1 MSAFSVFYEIL
12 NAVFGWMFGLSG
24 SVKVNMLIGILG
36 VSLVISLLIN
46 LVTMKVVDQKD
57 MREKKKK
64 LKELQD
70 KFNEAKK
77 NKDTKKSEKVQREM
91 LDMQM
96 EFSKHAMR
104 PMMYYMLPI
113 LLIFGWMRN
122 FEPLQSY
129 IASNSG
135 FIAELPFSFPFWKFV
150 QMGRPDA
157 IGWLGWYLLCSFM
170 TSTILRKMLK
180 ISM

>member
-1 MSAFSVFYEIL
+1 MSTFSIFYEFL
-12 NAVFGWMFGLSG
+12 NTAFGWMFKLTG
-24 SVKVNMLIGILG
+24 STKMNMLIGIFG
-36 VSLVISLLIN
+36 VSVLISLLIN
-46 LVTMKVVDQKD
+46 LVTMKVVDQTD

-70 KFNEAKK
+70 RFNEATK

-91 LDMQM
+91 LDLQM

-122 FEPLQSY
+122 FQPLQNY
-129 IASNSG
+129 IISNSG
-135 FIAELPFSFPFWKFV
+135 FIAELPFSFPLWKFV

-157 IGWLGWYLLCSFM
+157 IGWLGWYLLCSLM
-170 TSTILRKMLK
+170 TSTIMRKMLK